1 MRDDLF
7 QTATD
12 AASIKVGAAV
22 TGFSAVLAWDA
33 PVAVLGVPVA
43 VMLAALTGSL
53 LGVIYGRPLERRR
66 DAAGVVVVNTFI
78 AAVAAAI
85 APHIPLFGWL
95 KNAPMGAVALVLA
108 FAARW
113 AIPAAVERLPVLIE
127 RFMGKVDSRRDGGN
141 P

>member
-1 MRDDLF
+1 MRDGLL

-22 TGFSAVLAWDA
+22 TGFGAVLAWDA

-53 LGVIYGRPLERRR
+53 LGVIYGKPLALRR

-95 KNAPMGAVALVLA
+95 KAAPMGAVALILA

-113 AIPAAVERLPVLIE
+113 AIPAAVERLPTIIE
-127 RFMGKVDSRRDGGN
+127 RFMGKAPPDRDGGGS
-141 P
+141 